1 MEDFSSQAPDGACER
16 SLHSP
21 HVDIAIP
28 TYNEP
33 AELLGETVRL
43 CQAILYENKTVWL
56 LDDKRRPQIQELAKT
71 LGCRYITRDS
81 NVGAK
86 AGNLNNALSHMEGE
100 LLAVFD
106 ADARPSPYFLQRTVP
121 VLLQNSKLAF
131 VQAGMSYYNRDPID
145 EFIATKPLAEKVV
158 PNHEVRVKLLESVWP
173 SDFSVCTGSGFVVR
187 RKALDEIGGFP
198 QQTITEDLHFAVE
211 VQRRGWHSEPIHE
224 PLCDL
229 SCPDQVDDLRK
240 QQLRWWRGNMQV
252 FLALKPNPVW
262 SKDMPLKVKL
272 MYGALLAHWLGE
284 AIYLVFLLAPLLFL
298 NLAASYPQDCW
309 LGFMPLFLAVNIGH
323 RWVSCIFREKTFWWS
338 TIFGAMMAFSFFKA
352 SVDFARKP
360 MKATFEV
367 TEKTTAAPSSNSP
380 PDRLQ
385 MGLVIPLTTS
395 LLIYCASLMQ
405 VQFDRLFS
413 IDQFGLYGLV
423 LLAWWLWHFIAIGSA
438 LRLCLK
444 RQVPIELY
452 AAS

>member
-1 MEDFSSQAPDGACER
+1 MEDFSSQAPDRAYER

-21 HVDIAIP
+21 QVDIAIP

-33 AELLGETVRL
+33 PELLSKTVRL

-56 LDDKRRPQIQELAKT
+56 LDDKRRPEIQQLAKT
-71 LGCRYITRDS
+71 LGCRYVTRDS
-81 NVGAK
+81 NIGAK
-86 AGNLNNALSHMEGE
+86 AGNLNNALSHMKGE

-106 ADARPSPYFLQRTVP
+106 ADARPSSNFLQKTVP
-121 VLLQNSKLAF
+121 VLLQNPKLAF
-131 VQAGMSYYNRDPID
+131 VQAGMTYYNRDPID
-145 EFIATKPLAEKVV
+145 EFIATKPLTEKVV
-158 PNHEVRVKLLESVWP
+158 ANHEVRVKLLESVWP
-173 SDFSVCTGSGFVVR
+173 SNFSVCTGSGFVVR

-211 VQRRGWHSEPIHE
+211 VQRRGWQSEPIHE

-262 SKDMPLKVKL
+262 SKGMPLKVKL
-272 MYGALLAHWLGE
+272 MYGALLVHWLGE

-298 NLAASYPQDCW
+298 KLTVCCPQDLW
-309 LGFMPLFLAVNIGH
+309 LGLMPLLLAVNIGH

-367 TEKTTAAPSSNSP
+367 TKKTGAAQSSYPQS
-380 PDRLQ
+380 DRLQ
-385 MGLVIPLTTS
+385 MGLVLPLTAS
-395 LLIYCASLMQ
+395 LALYCVSLMQ

-413 IDQFGLYGLV
+413 IDPLGLYGLL

-438 LRLCLK
+438 LSLCLK
-444 RQVPIELY
+444 GQVAIELY
-452 AAS
+452 AAG